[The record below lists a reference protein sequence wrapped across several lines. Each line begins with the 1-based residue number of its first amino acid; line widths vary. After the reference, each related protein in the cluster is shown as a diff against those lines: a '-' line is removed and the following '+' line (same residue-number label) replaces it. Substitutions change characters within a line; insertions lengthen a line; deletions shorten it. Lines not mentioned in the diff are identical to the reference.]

1 MSDFQNDEPTTN
13 ADTIML
19 PPLNWRPAQVTFDQL
34 ASLLLESGDRLELT
48 TDPIIRDALLTMP
61 ESWFEHQ
68 PRLLVLQAQL
78 KAHVGENFEAIQLYE
93 KAVQSYQR
101 TQSYTQQIKCFLDL
115 ARIYHRLEDLEAA
128 RFYTD
133 HAHDLLLSLKV
144 AEPTTVAEL
153 HLSMARLAPDIGR
166 MEYSAP
172 HAEKALHLY
181 ESVGEVPSQLEA
193 ILLLAGAA
201 NQTGYIQKAL
211 SLLRIAKARRTVLE
225 NPDDLYWELA
235 MDNQEAHCLWYL
247 GKLQLGAQ
255 VAEKSI
261 ALADTLPQTKQ
272 RIYLRLLLGNIYRGQ
287 RRYHEAHICYDEA
300 ESLLEPLNYTLYRV
314 WIQAHRAWLH
324 ALEGEI
330 TTARQEFYY
339 ILANCDHGQ
348 AMSFNV
354 FLAAIYTLDQKWNA
368 AEQLLYQSLNFY
380 KTSGDFLSVC
390 AIHSHL
396 AYIALQRQ
404 KITKAKKCTTAALT
418 WLAEH
423 NLSYFPHWWHDQIM
437 LDVTMFALDH
447 SICPATA
454 EQILHGPLY
463 QDMNLFTDSR
473 ADASI
478 ATKLP
483 GIDNQFSP
491 TPPVDLS
498 FADNLH
504 ARKVLEKLL
513 NSGWLRAERFE
524 ALKTLLVT
532 GKRSRPNATFLATFG
547 LYLQGQSRHSIA
559 TRLAIAEATVRTYIT
574 LAYEKFNISNSI
586 QMRNRQRFTVLL
598 QKVRQEG
605 YINDE
610 S

>member
-1 MSDFQNDEPTTN
+1 MSDLPNNEPTTN

-19 PPLNWRPAQVTFDQL
+19 SPLHRRSGQFNFDQF
-34 ASLLLESGDRLELT
+34 ASLLLEHGDMLELT
-48 TDPIIRDALLTMP
+48 TDPVVRDALSALP
-61 ESWFEHQ
+61 EAWFEQQ
-68 PRLLVLQAQL
+68 PRLLVLHAQL
-78 KAHVGENFEAIQLYE
+78 KVHTGDNFEAIQLYE
-93 KAVQSYQR
+93 KAVQGYQR
-101 TQSYTQQIKCFLDL
+101 VQNYTQQIKCFLDL

-144 AEPTTVAEL
+144 VEPRIVAEL
-153 HLSMARLAPDIGR
+153 HLGIARLAPDIGR

-201 NQTGYIQKAL
+201 NQTGYTQKAL

-225 NPDDLYWELA
+225 NSDDLYWELA
-235 MDNQEAHCLWYL
+235 MDNQEVHCLWYL
-247 GKLQLGAQ
+247 GKLQLAAQ
-255 VAEKSI
+255 VAEKAI

-300 ESLLEPLNYTLYRV
+300 ESLLEPLYYTLYRV

-324 ALEGEI
+324 ALEGEVA
-330 TTARQEFYY
+330 TARQEFYY

-354 FLAAIYTLDQKWNA
+354 FLAAIYTLDQKWDA
-368 AEQLLYQSLNFY
+368 AEQLLCHSMNFY
-380 KTSGDFLSVC
+380 KTSGDFLSIC
-390 AIHSHL
+390 AIHCHL
-396 AYIALQRQ
+396 AYIAIQQ
-404 KITKAKKCTTAALT
+404 QQITKAKDYTTTALT
-418 WLAEH
+418 WMAEH

-437 LDVTMFALDH
+437 LGVTMFALAH

-463 QDMNLFTDSR
+463 QAVNSLIDLR

-483 GIDNQFSP
+483 VLGNQRSPIPPIDL
-491 TPPVDLS
+491 T

-504 ARKVLEKLL
+504 AREVLEKLL

-532 GKRSRPNATFLATFG
+532 GKRSRPNATFLAAFG

-559 TRLAIAEATVRTYIT
+559 TRLAIAEATVRTYVT
-574 LAYEKFNISNSI
+574 LTYEIFDVPSDI
-586 QMRNRQRFTVLL
+586 QMRNRERFTVLL
-598 QKVRQEG
+598 QKVRQDG
-605 YINDE
+605 YISNE